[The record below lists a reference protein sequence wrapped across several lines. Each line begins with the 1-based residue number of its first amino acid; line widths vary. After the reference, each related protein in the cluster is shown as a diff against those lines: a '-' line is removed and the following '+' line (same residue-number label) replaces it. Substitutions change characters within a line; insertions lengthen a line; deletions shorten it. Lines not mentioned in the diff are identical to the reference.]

1 MRLFSTWN
9 FLHRGSYE
17 SVVEALITARS
28 LDLGELSAGADSLH
42 QPRLLTDLER
52 AAGRL
57 EQAIRD
63 GEHVLIFGDYDVD
76 GVVSTA
82 LVLDFLHQV
91 DARCSCML
99 PDRHTDGYGIKPPA
113 IARAA
118 ERGAQLIVTVD
129 NGISASAAIASAVD
143 AGIDV
148 IVVDH
153 HQQHGELPP
162 AHSVINPNRT
172 DCGYPFKGL
181 AGVGVAFKLV
191 QAVSEAFISGPERR
205 TYLNG
210 LLDLVAL
217 GTVADVAPV
226 LGENRVLIRRGLE
239 ILRRTQRPGLRQ
251 LKAVAG
257 CGDQPLDTMAI
268 GFHLGPRINAA
279 GRLTSPH
286 LALDLLSTGDEEAA
300 ARIAAELDEI
310 NGRRRQLQNEGTK
323 EAAALV
329 QPDELARDR
338 LLVVLGESWHLGII
352 GLLASNLST
361 RFHRPVVACTGT
373 RDDGSY
379 TGSARSIPAYD
390 IGAGVDHCAR
400 HLTTYG
406 GHPGAAGMT
415 LPAESFE
422 AFRADLIAH
431 ANAHIDPD
439 ALEPRLT
446 VDLELQPRDM
456 GAGTLDQLRQLE
468 PFGRGNE
475 LPVFASMDC
484 EVTSC
489 RRIGRDQRH
498 GKIGLATGGVRRQ
511 AVWWNNGDA
520 IDELS
525 RGQRVAA
532 AYTLERD
539 NFTGNGA
546 VQLVLKD
553 LYPLDREMRTPPVL

>member
-1 MRLFSTWN
+1 MRLFSTWDI
-9 FLHRGSYE
+9 LHRGSYD
-17 SVVEALITARS
+17 SVVEALVTARS
-28 LDLGELSAGADSLH
+28 LDLGELAAGADSLH
-42 QPRLLTDLER
+42 PPRLLTDLER
-52 AAGRL
+52 GVERL
-57 EQAIRD
+57 AQAIHD
-63 GEHVLIFGDYDVD
+63 GEHVLVFGDYDVD
-76 GVVSTA
+76 GVVSTV
-82 LVLDFLHQV
+82 LVMDFLQRV
-91 DARCSCML
+91 NARCSCML

-118 ERGAQLIVTVD
+118 ERGAQLIITVD
-129 NGISASAAIASAVD
+129 NGISAGPAIASAVD

-153 HQQHGELPP
+153 HQQHGALPP

-191 QAVSEAFISGPERR
+191 QAVSEGFMPGPERR
-205 TYLNG
+205 AYLNG

-217 GTVADVAPV
+217 GTVADMAPV

-239 ILRRTQRPGLRQ
+239 ILGRTRRPGLRQ
-251 LKAVAG
+251 LKAVAR
-257 CGDQPLDTMAI
+257 CVDHALDAASI

-279 GRLTSPH
+279 GRLKSPH
-286 LALDLLSTGDEEAA
+286 LALDLLSAGEEEAA
-300 ARIAAELDEI
+300 ARIAAELDEL
-310 NGRRRQLQNEGTK
+310 NGRRRQLQNEGTE
-323 EAAALV
+323 EAASLV
-329 QPDELARDR
+329 QTDELARDR

-361 RFHRPVVACTGT
+361 RFHRPVVVFTGA
-373 RDDGSY
+373 RDDGTY

-390 IGAGVDHCAR
+390 IGAGVDHCAE
-400 HLTTYG
+400 HLTTHG

-415 LPAESFE
+415 LPTESFE

-431 ANAHIDPD
+431 ANAHIDPK

-446 VDLELQPRDM
+446 VDLELEPRDM
-456 GAGTLDQLRQLE
+456 GPGTLDQLRQLE

-498 GKIGLATGGVRRQ
+498 GKIGLATGGVQRQ
-511 AVWWNNGDA
+511 AVWWNNGDV
-520 IDELS
+520 IDELR

-539 NFTGNGA
+539 NFAGNGA

-553 LYPLDREMRTPPVL
+553 LCPLDRERST